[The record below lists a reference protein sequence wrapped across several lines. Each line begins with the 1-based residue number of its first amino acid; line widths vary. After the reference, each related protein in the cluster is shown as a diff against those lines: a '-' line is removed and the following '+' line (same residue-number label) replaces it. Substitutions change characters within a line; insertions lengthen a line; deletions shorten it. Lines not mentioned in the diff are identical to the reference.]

1 MAKARTKQKSPFT
14 GLWHIVSMTGWDE
27 DYFNEEVQA
36 FIEFEP
42 NGTGHFQFGY
52 VRGYMDW
59 RPTTRDGEPCVEWT
73 WEGSDGADLTEMTG
87 RGWAK
92 LKDDELQGMIVIH
105 LGDES
110 GFVAKRAQAQKRSKR
125 K

>member
-1 MAKARTKQKSPFT
+1 MS
-14 GLWHIVSMTGWDE
+14 GWDE

-36 FIEFEP
+36 FIELEA
-42 NGTGHFQFGY
+42 NGTGHFRFGY
-52 VRGYMDW
+52 VQGYMDW
-59 RPTTRDGEPCVEWT
+59 RTGTRDGRPAAEWT
-73 WEGSDGADLTEMTG
+73 WEGADGADGTPMTG

-92 LKDDELQGMIVIH
+92 LEGDDLHGLIVIH

-110 GFVAKRAQAQKRSKR
+110 DFVAKRAKAPKRPNKR

>member
-1 MAKARTKQKSPFT
+1 MAKAKKKRTSPFT

-27 DYFNEEVQA
+27 AYFNEEVQA
-36 FIEFEP
+36 FIEFEE

-52 VRGYMDW
+52 VQGYIDW
-59 RPTTRDGEPCVEWT
+59 RPATRDGEPAVEWS
-73 WEGSDGADLTEMTG
+73 WEGSDGADMTEMMG

-92 LKDDELQGMIVIH
+92 LENGDLDGMIFIH

-110 GFVAKRAQAQKRSKR
+110 GFVAKRAKGKRPKR